1 MSAILDGIQ
10 AIADGISKLFDFIFS
25 LIDFVISLIKGVFQ
39 LINLIPTSLS
49 TTADVLSLLPSF
61 VAVGITATLSI
72 YIIKLI
78 VGR

>member
-25 LIDFVISLIKGVFQ
+25 LIDFVISLIKGIFQ
-39 LINLIPTSLS
+39 LISLIPESLATTS
-49 TTADVLSLLPSF
+49 DVLVLLPSF
-61 VAVGITATLSI
+61 IGVGITAILSI